1 MCQPPESV
9 AVTALPPP
17 DTESMRVSRELSAQ
31 IRCEMNA
38 NDGAISFA
46 RYMVLA
52 LYAPGLGYYAAG
64 GRKFGPQGDFVT
76 APEISPLFSRCV
88 ARQVAQVLTRLGGGG
103 VLEIGAGTGALSA
116 VLLRELDALDC
127 LPPRYLILE
136 PSPDLAE
143 RQQSRLSKETPA
155 GVTLDWL
162 QDLPPPGFE
171 GVVIANE
178 VLDAFPAHR
187 FRVTPEG
194 FEEAFVGVD
203 GDRFCWVF
211 RPPTSPGLLPALET
225 LAGKLNGPLPTPYIS
240 EIRLSHG
247 PWVEELARRVQRGV
261 VLLFDYGYPR
271 HEYYHPQRAQGTLNC
286 YYRHRLH
293 DDPLILT
300 GLQDISVHVD
310 FTAVAEAASDF
321 QVAGFTTQADFLIAT
336 GITEMVE
343 MPAAV
348 DAEALDLARQIRILT
363 LPGEMGEVIKVMAL
377 TRDVDDALVGFAL
390 RDHRPRL

>member
-1 MCQPPESV
+1 M
-9 AVTALPPP
+9 TALPPP
-17 DTESMRVSRELSAQ
+17 DAEGSRVSQALSER
-31 IRCEMNA
+31 IRGEMDA

-46 RYMVLA
+46 RYMELA

-64 GRKFGPQGDFVT
+64 QRKFGPEGDFVT

-88 ARQVAQVLTRLGGGG
+88 GRQVAQVLKRLGGGD
-103 VLEIGAGTGALSA
+103 VLEVGAGTGALSA
-116 VLLRELDALDC
+116 VLLQELEAEGC
-127 LPPRYLILE
+127 PPSRYLILE

-143 RQQSRLSKETPA
+143 RQQSRLSEQTPH
-155 GVTLDWL
+155 GVTLNWIH
-162 QDLPPPGFE
+162 DLPPAGFG

-194 FEEAFVGVD
+194 LEEAFVGTD

-211 RPPTSPGLLPALET
+211 RQPTSPGLATALEA
-225 LAGKLNGPLPTPYIS
+225 LAGNLNTPLAAPYLS
-240 EIRLSHG
+240 EIRLTHG
-247 PWVEELARRVQRGV
+247 PWVEELGRRMRRGM

-271 HEYYHPQRAQGTLNC
+271 HEYYHPQRVQGTLNC

-300 GLQDISVHVD
+300 GLQDISAHVD
-310 FTAVAEAASDF
+310 FTAVAEAAGDF
-321 QVAGFTTQADFLIAT
+321 QVTGFTTQADFLIST
-336 GITEMVE
+336 GITEMVD
-343 MPAAV
+343 MPTTL
-348 DAEALDLARQIRILT
+348 DAGALDLARQIRTLT
-363 LPGEMGEVIKVMAL
+363 LPGEMGEVVKVMAL
-377 TRDVDDALVGFAL
+377 TRDVEGPLNGFAL